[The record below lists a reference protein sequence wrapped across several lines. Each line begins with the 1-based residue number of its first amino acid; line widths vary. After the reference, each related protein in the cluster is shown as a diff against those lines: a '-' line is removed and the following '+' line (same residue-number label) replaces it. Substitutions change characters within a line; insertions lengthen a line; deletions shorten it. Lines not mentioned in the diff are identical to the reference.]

1 MEIQGEFVVLDAI
14 QVVGKVYQT
23 PHQLWAFSV
32 GFTGGKPVE
41 FEYGSDTEAESD
53 RKRLVSILDERERR
67 KA

>member
-32 GFTGGKPVE
+32 GLTGGKPIE
-41 FEYGSDTEAESD
+41 FEYGAEEEAELD
-53 RKRLVSILDERERR
+53 RKRLVSILDDRERR
-67 KA
+67 PA